1 MIMPPSSAGSLRS
14 LLKNATA
21 DLHDVVDREFGRFD
35 LNDADG
41 YRRFIVAHWIA
52 MQAAQA
58 QLAAFARNHLNI
70 EAPDFVA
77 MIARDMEV
85 AGITGIEGPG
95 LSFDPVMAQDRGS
108 GAGLC
113 YVVCGSRLGIASIAK
128 ALLKSGTGS
137 SQASESGYL
146 TDRQGLVLWRRFLDW
161 DNDTEFSP
169 DEAEAACRTA
179 IDSFEIF
186 RQGAL
191 KAASADIRLS
201 PYKQEAEA

>member
-1 MIMPPSSAGSLRS
+1 MPASSAGSLRS
-14 LLKNATA
+14 LLKSATA
-21 DLHDVVDREFGRFD
+21 DLHDMVDREFGRFD
-35 LNDADG
+35 LNEEDG

-58 QLAAFARNHLNI
+58 QLAAFARNHLSI

-77 MIARDMEV
+77 MIAQDMDA

-95 LSFDPVMAQDRGS
+95 LSFDPVKAQDRGS

-128 ALLKSGTGS
+128 AFLQSGTGS
-137 SQASESGYL
+137 SLASQSRYL
-146 TDRQGLVLWRRFLDW
+146 TDRQGLGLWRQFLDW
-161 DNDTEFSP
+161 DNNTEFSP
-169 DEAEAACRTA
+169 DEVEAARQTA
-179 IDSFEIF
+179 VESFEIF

-191 KAASADIRLS
+191 KAASAKIQLN
-201 PYKQEAEA
+201 PYNQEAEA